1 MEHAAFLHDD
11 ANAFESEANPDGGDI
26 ATAKHADEV
35 IVATA
40 AGDARIESFG
50 LDFEDGAGVVVE
62 TACEFWADADFDA
75 VVERRRCFD
84 DNAKFANGIHRIFV
98 IGKYR
103 FHIGECCRIIFFDFE
118 KAQELLCTFGCDAAL
133 SEFFENAIV
142 SNFVEFIDGGNGRRF
157 EGFVDPRDG
166 DHGSQNASIVD
177 VNGEFV
183 EV

>member
-1 MEHAAFLHDD
+1 MRVND
-11 ANAFESEANPDGGDI
+11 
-26 ATAKHADEV
+26 
-35 IVATA
+35 
-40 AGDARIESFG
+40 FG
-50 LDFEDGAGVVVE
+50 AMPQVETMPQAVVE
-62 TACEFWADADFDA
+62 TP
-75 VVERRRCFD
+75 VL
-84 DNAKFANGIHRIFV
+84 ANPNQ
-98 IGKYR
+98 
-103 FHIGECCRIIFFDFE
+103 FFDFE

>member
-1 MEHAAFLHDD
+1 M
-11 ANAFESEANPDGGDI
+11 
-26 ATAKHADEV
+26 

-98 IGKYR
+98 TGNMELQLDRSLANK
-103 FHIGECCRIIFFDFE
+103 RIFPAVSLTSRRLKSF
-118 KAQELLCTFGCDAAL
+118 CAL
-133 SEFFENAIV
+133 SGAM
-142 SNFVEFIDGGNGRRF
+142 
-157 EGFVDPRDG
+157 PR
-166 DHGSQNASIVD
+166 
-177 VNGEFV
+177 
-183 EV
+183 